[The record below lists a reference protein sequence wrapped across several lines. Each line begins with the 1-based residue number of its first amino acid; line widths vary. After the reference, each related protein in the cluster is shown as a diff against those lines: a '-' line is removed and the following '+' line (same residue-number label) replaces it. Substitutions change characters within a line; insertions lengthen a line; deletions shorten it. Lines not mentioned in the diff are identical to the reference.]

1 MKRSYETLKSLFLA
15 QDEAKQKYLTQI
27 LKGSGLNYKNKILIN
42 NKEDRKK
49 SRRVSL
55 KIILKQEKTKP

>member
-15 QDEAKQKYLTQI
+15 QDNAKQKYLTKI
-27 LKGSGLNYKNKILIN
+27 LKGSGLNYRKRIILN
-42 NKEDRKK
+42 NLEDRKK

-55 KIILKQEKTKP
+55 KIILKNEK